1 MSVRDV
7 VSWNLLISGYKRYGL
22 PGKAFELYSEMLSQ
36 GFAESPSTFSCVMS
50 ICSNNGFYFE
60 GIQVHSRVISLGFCG
75 NLYIGSSIVDL
86 YVQMGFV
93 DDGLKVLNEMPERN
107 VAVWNL
113 VFRGFCK
120 LGMWDEIIRCFPRVK
135 FDGVMLNGLM
145 VCYLLQGCCNGNF
158 VIQGEQLHCLALKA
172 GLVESDRFVANA
184 LVDFYSACG
193 TLSDASKSF
202 EIIPYDAVISWNSI
216 VSAYANS
223 GVLSDALEHF
233 VRMHYWSMKP
243 SVRSFV
249 ALLNSCSKSEN
260 LFLGTQLHCFVLKL
274 GFDCGSIHVQS
285 ALIDMYGK
293 CYEIESSFN
302 IYEECTCKTM
312 ECCNALLTSMLHCS
326 YAEEVVELFK
336 FMGYEGIRFDE
347 FSLSTTLKALSGSSY
362 MSLSSCTLLHSLAIK
377 IGFESHNV
385 VSCSLI
391 DTYSK
396 LGQVDHSRGVFEGL
410 CSPNV
415 VSFTS
420 IVNGYACNGLGKEC
434 LKLLEVMFQ
443 KGLKPDRV
451 TFLCVLTGCNHS
463 GLVEEGRRV
472 FESMKSLHGIEP
484 DPRHYSCMVDLL
496 GRAGLRHLDS
506 KAIRQGDWSQ
516 FYRLNCEY
524 GVHDKIA
531 MLGELE
537 SFDTYEEDEV
547 EDFEMPSWT
556 STNSAHVLVNVDS
569 FGAAGDGTSDDTQA
583 FLSAWKQACSM
594 QKSVLLVPEG
604 RRYLVNATRF
614 EGPCAGRLVVQID
627 GTVVAPGEPN
637 DWDPKFS
644 RSWLN
649 FHNLT
654 SVLFQGKGV
663 IDGSG
668 SKWWAA
674 SCKKNKTNPCKGAP
688 TALTIES
695 SSSIRVKGLT
705 IQNSQQMHFVISHC
719 DSVRVS
725 NVLVSSP
732 EDSPNTDGIHITGS
746 TNVALLD
753 CKIGTG
759 DDCVSIVNASSSIKM
774 KKIYCGPGH
783 GISIGSLGKDNS
795 TGIVTK
801 VVLSGAFI
809 RGASNGLRIKT
820 WQGGSGYV
828 KAVRFE
834 NVMMEDVANPII
846 IDQFYCDSPNACG
859 NQVTSW
865 CPFFS
870 LLLH

>member
-1 MSVRDV
+1 MQFIKQLSNPQNIGSLLKLSNKRKICAFFRRLHLDSCYKTDTSDLIFSNNRAIDDHIKSGSLDYAHQLFDEMSVRDV

-496 GRAGLRHLDS
+496 GRAGLVCEAEELLKLSLIRDS
-506 KAIRQGDWSQ
+506 SLMWSSLLRSCRIHKNVVVGQ
-516 FYRLNCEY
+516 RVAKRL
-524 GVHDKIA
+524 V
-531 MLGELE
+531 ELE
-537 SFDTYEEDEV
+537 
-547 EDFEMPSWT
+547 PG
-556 STNSAHVLVNVDS
+556 NS
-569 FGAAGDGTSDDTQA
+569 
-583 FLSAWKQACSM
+583 
-594 QKSVLLVPEG
+594 
-604 RRYLVNATRF
+604 
-614 EGPCAGRLVVQID
+614 
-627 GTVVAPGEPN
+627 
-637 DWDPKFS
+637 
-644 RSWLN
+644 
-649 FHNLT
+649 
-654 SVLFQGKGV
+654 GV
-663 IDGSG
+663 
-668 SKWWAA
+668 
-674 SCKKNKTNPCKGAP
+674 C
-688 TALTIES
+688 L
-695 SSSIRVKGLT
+695 
-705 IQNSQQMHFVISHC
+705 Q
-719 DSVRVS
+719 VS
-725 NVLVSSP
+725 NFYLEVG
-732 EDSPNTDGIHITGS
+732 DSELSMHYRDIWIARQSGRE
-746 TNVALLD
+746 
-753 CKIGTG
+753 IGH
-759 DDCVSIVNASSSIKM
+759 SFIV
-774 KKIYCGPGH
+774 
-783 GISIGSLGKDNS
+783 
-795 TGIVTK
+795 
-801 VVLSGAFI
+801 
-809 RGASNGLRIKT
+809 
-820 WQGGSGYV
+820 
-828 KAVRFE
+828 
-834 NVMMEDVANPII
+834 
-846 IDQFYCDSPNACG
+846 
-859 NQVTSW
+859 
-865 CPFFS
+865 
-870 LLLH
+870 